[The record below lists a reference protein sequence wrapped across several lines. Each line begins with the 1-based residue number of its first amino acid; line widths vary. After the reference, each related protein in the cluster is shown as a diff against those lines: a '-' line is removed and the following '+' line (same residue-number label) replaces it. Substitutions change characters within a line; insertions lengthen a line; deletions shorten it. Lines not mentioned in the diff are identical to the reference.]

1 MAKGFIVALD
11 HHGNPVTGLTPDDF
25 TLLDDGQA
33 QAIQHFA
40 GVSGYAAYTGRNIL
54 RE

>member
-11 HHGNPVTGLTPDDF
+11 HHGNPVTGLTRDNVL
-25 TLLDDGQA
+25 LLDDGQA
-33 QAIQHFA
+33 QAIQDFA
-40 GVSGYAAYTGRNIL
+40 GVSGYAAYTGSNIF

>member
-11 HHGNPVTGLTPDDF
+11 HHGNSVTRLTADDF
-25 TLLDDGQA
+25 ILLDDGQA
-33 QAIQHFA
+33 QTIQDFA
-40 GVSGYAAYTGRNIL
+40 AVSGYAAYTGSNIF